1 MEKSTATRI
10 ALIVLLASVI
20 SCLPVHGGAAA
31 EPVPG
36 RVQPDV
42 ERTPPSSPV
51 PTLERRG
58 DVYVSSEIKVE
69 GERPSLPFSILL
81 DEHMAKRTPAT
92 FSDPLRAALW
102 TVPGVSPRD
111 EFFVRPSVHG
121 GLPDWVSVYYGDFP
135 DCYPYMLYGAVSV
148 ANAQFDELR
157 LLKGAFP
164 VEYGDALSGVMVI
177 EPKRLAATGTSAGVS
192 MDLLRS
198 SFHVSGPLKDWD
210 YGLSCETSFYDKV
223 LSAFDEGGYPNSS
236 SVLSSISRRFGSRRL
251 FLRAFYG
258 SGGAD
263 TRVEPSTDTY
273 TSTNAA
279 SRTLK
284 RRFELSVQDA
294 GTKTLHTTSVGFF
307 SDAESFDASD
317 GLMGRNKDVLS
328 VFSADV
334 VLKAKS
340 FGLSHKST
348 LYSPGGHAV
357 DIGGSVRNEEVSQY
371 ARTQGWDFIPLF
383 NTGRDDLT
391 DESLSDLDE
400 VLRFWR
406 YSLYAQHRRRLGGFR
421 VTVGARC
428 DALNSSAVPAMR
440 ASVERKLSILN
451 LRVAGG
457 QYHRFP
463 VSGTLR
469 EGKLAGLTETYWEP
483 ESAIHALF
491 GVDAMFG
498 LATVSVDLHRQ
509 RYCHLVLVS
518 PEGFESR
525 GGTGELRSVDLTV
538 SSPKG
543 SRRFWAYATASLGR
557 AEVMGIPTDWDQ
569 RLVGKAVCSAR
580 ISRTLELAS
589 RVFYGSGLAY
599 TPLVGR
605 RLVISAEEPLT
616 DIGGNA
622 VYEAV
627 WGPENSA
634 RLPYQFRLDVRLTM
648 DVTPFGKKTRFY
660 VEGFN
665 LTNHKNVSGISYLDY
680 YSRTVYRSNLPRAAN
695 VGFEF
700 YF

>member
-1 MEKSTATRI
+1 MDRSTATKLILTVLI
-10 ALIVLLASVI
+10 APLLCCVPI
-20 SCLPVHGGAAA
+20 HGRAVA
-31 EPVPG
+31 EPAPQG
-36 RVQPDV
+36 TSI
-42 ERTPPSSPV
+42 EREEHQTDITV

-69 GERPSLPFSILL
+69 GERPSLPFAVRL
-81 DEHMAKRTPAT
+81 DERLAKGTPAT
-92 FSDPLRAALW
+92 FSDPFRAVLW
-102 TVPGVSPRD
+102 ATPGVTPRD

-121 GLPDWVSVYYGDFP
+121 GLPDWVSVYYGNFP
-135 DCYPYMLYGAVSV
+135 DCYPYMLYGALSV

-164 VEYGDALSGVMVI
+164 AEYGDALSGVMVV
-177 EPKRLAATGTSAGVS
+177 EPRRLGSTGTSAGVS

-198 SFHVSGPLKDWD
+198 SFHINGPLKDWN
-210 YGLSCETSFYDKV
+210 YGLACETSFYDKV
-223 LSAFDEGGYPNSS
+223 LSAFDEDGYPNSS
-236 SVLSSISRRFGSRRL
+236 SVLSSISRRFGSRQL

-263 TRVEPSTDTY
+263 TRVNPSTDTY

-284 RRFELSVQDA
+284 RRFELTIQDA
-294 GTKTLHTTSVGFF
+294 RTKTLHNTSIGFF
-307 SDAESFDASD
+307 SDAESFDATD
-317 GLMGRNKDVLS
+317 GLMGRNKGALS

-348 LYSPGGHAV
+348 VYSAEGNAM
-357 DIGGSVRNEEVSQY
+357 DIGGSFRIEEVSQY
-371 ARTQGWDFIPLF
+371 GKTQGWDFIPLF
-383 NTGRDDLT
+383 NTGRDDVT
-391 DESLSDLDE
+391 DESLANVDE
-400 VLRFWR
+400 ALRFSKM
-406 YSLYAQHRRRLGGFR
+406 SLYGQHRRALAGFR
-421 VTVGARC
+421 LTVGARC
-428 DALNSSAVPAMR
+428 DALNSSAVPALR
-440 ASVERKLSILN
+440 ASIERRMGVLN
-451 LRVAGG
+451 LRAAGG

-469 EGKLAGLTETYWEP
+469 EGRLAGLAETYWEP

-491 GVDAMFG
+491 GADATFG
-498 LATVSVDLHRQ
+498 LGTISVDLHRQ
-509 RYCHLVLVS
+509 RYCDLVLVS
-518 PEGFESR
+518 PEGTESR
-525 GGTGELRSVDLTV
+525 GGIGELRSVDVTI

-543 SRRFWAYATASLGR
+543 RGRFWAYATASLGR

-580 ISRTLELAS
+580 VSRTLELTY

-599 TPLVGR
+599 TPLAGR
-605 RLVISAEEPLT
+605 KLVLSAEEPLT
-616 DIGGNA
+616 DIVGNA
-622 VYEAV
+622 VYEAI
-627 WGPENSA
+627 WGAENSA
-634 RLPYQFRLDVRLTM
+634 RLPYQFRLDLRLTW

-660 VEGFN
+660 IEGFN
-665 LTNHKNVSGISYLDY
+665 LTDHENVSGITYLDY
-680 YSRTVYRSNLPRAAN
+680 YSRSVYRTNLPRAAN